1 MEALVHPTS
10 NSATTLKVNN
20 MIIIIVIIIERDP
33 DDDCGG
39 DYYPKS
45 DHFDHDEANIDDY
58 CGKDGDDDV
67 DDFNLSYHPDDDW
80 GEDYCP

>member
-20 MIIIIVIIIERDP
+20 IMIIIIIERDP

-39 DYYPKS
+39 DYYPRN
-45 DHFDHDEANIDDY
+45 E
-58 CGKDGDDDV
+58 
-67 DDFNLSYHPDDDW
+67 
-80 GEDYCP
+80 

>member
-10 NSATTLKVNN
+10 NSATTLKVND

-39 DYYPKS
+39 DYYPKN
-45 DHFDHDEANIDDY
+45 E
-58 CGKDGDDDV
+58 
-67 DDFNLSYHPDDDW
+67 
-80 GEDYCP
+80 

>member
-20 MIIIIVIIIERDP
+20 MMIIIIIECDP

-39 DYYPKS
+39 DYYPKN
-45 DHFDHDEANIDDY
+45 E
-58 CGKDGDDDV
+58 
-67 DDFNLSYHPDDDW
+67 
-80 GEDYCP
+80 